1 MPLYQAVVLAI
12 VQGITEFLPVSS
24 TAHLWIVPWILKW
37 KDPGLTFDV
46 ALHAGTLVA
55 VIFYF
60 WRYWLEMI
68 KMLLGMDSRQGDSK
82 FKIQD
87 SRDTQILDSR
97 RDQIQDLRGA
107 EIQDPQGARLAVQDL
122 NPKSKIENPKS
133 AAGAMTLLGENR
145 MLFWFLVIATIPG
158 GLAGWRFERAADEQL
173 RSPFI
178 IGTALIVVGL
188 IMWAGERA
196 AAHDRNLGQVGLVDS
211 IIIGVAQAFAVIPG
225 VSRSGS
231 TMTTGLFRGMNRET
245 AARFSFLLSTPLIAG
260 ACLKK
265 GWEIHHAGLPADM
278 RLPFL
283 FGIIVSAVVGY
294 AVIAVLIRYLERR
307 TFTVFVVYRVILGVL
322 LLVAGWGLR
331 H

>member
-1 MPLYQAVVLAI
+1 MPLYQAIVLAI
-12 VQGITEFLPVSS
+12 VQGLTEFLPVSS

-55 VIFYF
+55 VLLYF

-68 KMLLGMDSRQGDSK
+68 KMVLGIGGG
-82 FKIQD
+82 
-87 SRDTQILDSR
+87 
-97 RDQIQDLRGA
+97 GA
-107 EIQDPQGARLAVQDL
+107 GV
-122 NPKSKIENPKS
+122 
-133 AAGAMTLLGENR
+133 AAGGDVPAKAGAITLLGENR
-145 MLFWFLVIATIPG
+145 QLFWFLVIATIPG
-158 GLAGWRFERAADEQL
+158 GIAGVLFERAADEQL
-173 RSPFI
+173 RSPFVV
-178 IGTALIVVGL
+178 GSALIIVAL
-188 IMWAGERA
+188 LMWAGERVGSES
-196 AAHDRNLGQVGLVDS
+196 HNLGQVSMLDS
-211 IIIGVAQAFAVIPG
+211 IIVGVAQAFAVIPG

-231 TMTTGLFRGMNRET
+231 TMTAGLFRGMNRET

-265 GWEIHHAGLPADM
+265 GWEIHHSGLAADM

-283 FGIIVSAVVGY
+283 LGIIVSAVVGY

-307 TFTVFVVYRVILGVL
+307 TFTVFVVYRVILGVIL
-322 LLVAGWGLR
+322 LAVGWGLR